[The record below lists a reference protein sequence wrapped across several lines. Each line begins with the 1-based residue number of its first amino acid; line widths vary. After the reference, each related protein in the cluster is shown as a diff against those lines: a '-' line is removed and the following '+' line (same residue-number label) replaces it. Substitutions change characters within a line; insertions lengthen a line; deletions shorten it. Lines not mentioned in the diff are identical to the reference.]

1 MKNEKHTSSMKQ
13 TKYWEY
19 ILKKYDE
26 INSERIKFNK
36 DFSSMLSSNTDEMAI
51 TIKCHLIIENYIN
64 QYLKVAFPSINNIK
78 EMNLRFINK
87 IEMINNSKTIFST
100 YYKSLKQINS
110 LRNKFAHNL
119 QYIIIANDLKELNI
133 VMDAWNDA
141 GGCART
147 NGVEL
152 IKQYTMFFCSSV
164 YNIINIINKE
174 IKELGI
180 CGYIKWL
187 EEMVNTKT

>member
-1 MKNEKHTSSMKQ
+1 
-13 TKYWEY
+13 
-19 ILKKYDE
+19 
-26 INSERIKFNK
+26 
-36 DFSSMLSSNTDEMAI
+36 MLSSNTDEMAI
-51 TIKCHLIIENYIN
+51 TIKCHLIIENYID

-78 EMNLRFINK
+78 EMNLRFLNK

-119 QYIIIANDLKELNI
+119 QYIITPNDLKELNI

-141 GGCART
+141 GGYART

-164 YNIINIINKE
+164 YCIINIINKE
-174 IKELGI
+174 TKELGI